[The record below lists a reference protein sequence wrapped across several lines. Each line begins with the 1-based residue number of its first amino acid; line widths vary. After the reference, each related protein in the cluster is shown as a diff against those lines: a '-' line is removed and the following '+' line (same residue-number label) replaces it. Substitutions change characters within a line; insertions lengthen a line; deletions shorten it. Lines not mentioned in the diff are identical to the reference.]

1 MCVNKYETAYS
12 YLNLGIACCYLGE
25 YQNAEN
31 LLKKAN
37 ILDTSNA
44 NVWGYMTLV
53 MLKKGNRINNAF
65 QSKK

>member
-1 MCVNKYETAYS
+1 MCANNYETAYS
-12 YLNLGIACCYLGE
+12 YMNLGIACLYLE
-25 YQNAEN
+25 DYQNAEN

-53 MLKKGNRINNAF
+53 MLKKGQRINNAF
-65 QSKK
+65 